1 MFQKARASLNPAMTV
16 GSWAGMRIAN
26 IDAARAWNGFD
37 GEHWT
42 EYEER
47 YNASLRPHAARLS
60 SVAAIAATDDV
71 LDVGCGCGESTRE
84 AARSARSVLGVDL
97 AWPSARTLLLNDA
110 PMSML
115 TVSIPAAR
123 SDPSWSK
130 NASRVA
136 VSFPSAP
143 HTIFLGS
150 PGTDV
155 GHPGDLSWGRSSSM
169 GPQESM
175 TRASAAL
182 AEWKP

>member
-136 VSFPSAP
+136 VSLPSAP
-143 HTIFLGS
+143 HTIFLVVWS
-150 PGTDV
+150 A
-155 GHPGDLSWGRSSSM
+155 
-169 GPQESM
+169 
-175 TRASAAL
+175 TRVR
-182 AEWKP
+182 